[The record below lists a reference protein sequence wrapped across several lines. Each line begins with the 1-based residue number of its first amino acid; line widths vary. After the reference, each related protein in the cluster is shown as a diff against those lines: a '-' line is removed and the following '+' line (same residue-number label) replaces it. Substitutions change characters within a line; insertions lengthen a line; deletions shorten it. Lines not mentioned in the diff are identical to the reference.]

1 MPRQLGRLLL
11 KRLAHPR
18 LWATGACAM
27 LLAATLLTDSVP
39 AQDAGIDPSR
49 LPGIVVDDTQA
60 KLEGTWTPSTHT
72 RPFVA
77 DSYIYSQ
84 GGAGQTAKFPVE
96 INEAGMYQVLVSY
109 TPGTNRSTKAA
120 ITVPTED
127 GDQTILL
134 DQQPR
139 PAGPYS
145 FQPLGEFPLASGKFE
160 ITISGEASE
169 KGVVIA
175 DAVLL
180 LSPEGF
186 TQFKADFEKN
196 TPKLAA
202 NLKADPNKPEKKKPA
217 AKKEA
222 KPEPPP
228 QESPPAFVRKALAKP
243 HTRLSVQ
250 QLDALM
256 EEHVGGIADAAIV
269 ADEDYL
275 RRVTLDLV
283 GRQPT
288 MAESIDFAAD
298 ESTDKESIDKRERL
312 VERLL
317 ASPEFGTN
325 WGNYWS
331 DVVSYRTPEPELTFL
346 NYTPFKK
353 WLADEFNANR
363 GWDEISYQ
371 VITAVGKVED
381 NPAATY
387 VGFHQ
392 GDKSRLAAETT
403 RVFLATQIQ
412 CAECH
417 DHKFIDM
424 PQATFHHVAAFFVRV
439 QAKLP
444 WNDSSQIVVSSK
456 PVGEHKME
464 GRKEAMQP
472 IAFSEREMELG
483 KSDVARRVELADWI
497 VSPDNPWFA
506 KAFVNRVWARTMG
519 RGFCEPVDEIGE
531 LGDRVLPDVHNALA
545 EHFTASE
552 FDIKDLFRVVTTS
565 RSYQRQIRDP
575 ADQAERKP
583 FAVVAA
589 GRLRGDEVFD
599 SLEAAIALPNVTPP
613 QVPATDAIRFPPP
626 PKSTRDL
633 VNEAFGFD
641 PSADKA
647 NVGRTM
653 QQAMLLMNN
662 KQIQVQIDASPG
674 SNTML
679 SKIVAA
685 ETDDAAA
692 VATLYS
698 QVLARK
704 PTPTEIDIAKE
715 HLASVGDRKT
725 GYEDLLWSMVNS
737 AEFLS
742 RR

>member
-1 MPRQLGRLLL
+1 MRWRT
-11 KRLAHPR
+11 LAVA
-18 LWATGACAM
+18 LVGVVAAG
-27 LLAATLLTDSVP
+27 LARPIV
-39 AQDAGIDPSR
+39 AQDPGIDPTR
-49 LPGIVVDDTQA
+49 LPGIVVDDAQGV
-60 KLEGTWTPSTHT
+60 KSGTWTSSRHT
-72 RPFVA
+72 RPFVG

-84 GGAGQTAKFPVE
+84 GGADQTVKFPVE
-96 INEAGMYQVLVSY
+96 VNEAGTYQVLVSY
-109 TPGTNRSTKAA
+109 TPGTNRTTKAA
-120 ITVPTED
+120 IIVPTED
-127 GDQTILL
+127 GEKTVLL

-145 FQPLGEFPLASGKFE
+145 FQPLGEFPLAAGKFE
-160 ITISGEASE
+160 ITVSGAASE

-186 TQFKADFEKN
+186 AQFKADFEKN

-202 NLKADPNKPEKKKPA
+202 NLKPDPNKTPVKKPA
-217 AKKEA
+217 VKKEE
-222 KPEPPP
+222 KPAPP
-228 QESPPAFVRKALAKP
+228 QETPPAFVRKTPAKP
-243 HTRLSVQ
+243 VAKLTPE

-256 EEHVGGIADAAIV
+256 EKHVGGIADAAIV
-269 ADEDYL
+269 SDEDYI
-275 RRVTLDLV
+275 RRVTLDLI

-288 MAESIDFAAD
+288 MAESEAFAAD
-298 ESTDKESIDKRERL
+298 ESMDRRARL

-317 ASPEFGTN
+317 ASPEFGDN

-371 VITAVGKVED
+371 VITAVGKVGD

-392 GDKSRLAAETT
+392 GDRSRLASETT
-403 RVFLATQIQ
+403 RVFLSTQIQ

-417 DHKFIDM
+417 DHKFIEM
-424 PQATFHHVAAFFVRV
+424 PQETFHHVAAFFVRV

-456 PVGEHKME
+456 PAGEHKME
-464 GRKEAMQP
+464 GRKDEMKP
-472 IAFSEREMELG
+472 IAFSEREVDLG
-483 KSDVARRVELADWI
+483 KSDVSRRVELADWI
-497 VSPDNPWFA
+497 VSPENPWFA

-545 EHFTASE
+545 EHFTASQ
-552 FDIKDLFRVVTTS
+552 FDVKDVFRLVANS

-575 ADQAERKP
+575 ADEAERKP

-613 QVPATDAIRFPPP
+613 QAPATDAIRFPPP

-633 VNEAFGFD
+633 VNDAFGFD
-641 PSADKA
+641 PSSDKS
-647 NVGRTM
+647 NVNRTM

-662 KQIQVQIDASPG
+662 KQIQAQFDASPG
-674 SNTML
+674 ADTML
-679 SKIVAA
+679 AKLVAA
-685 ETDDAAA
+685 ETDDEAA
-692 VATLYS
+692 VTKLYQ

-704 PTPTEIDIAKE
+704 PTPKEIEIARE
-715 HLASVGDRKT
+715 HLRSIGDRKT